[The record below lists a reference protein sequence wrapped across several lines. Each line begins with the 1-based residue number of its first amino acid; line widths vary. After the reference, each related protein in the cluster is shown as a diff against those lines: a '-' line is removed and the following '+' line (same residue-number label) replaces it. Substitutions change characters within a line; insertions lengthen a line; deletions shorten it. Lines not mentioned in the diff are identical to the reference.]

1 VLGCTF
7 GIALVLSS
15 SFALAQDR
23 PAGARTRAELLRFAE
38 LLDLA
43 VGQVSRPSP
52 LQLMGP
58 TTGAS
63 SYLIPGHGAIFVLP
77 ARALPDDTVI
87 VMQQGPDGRPPV
99 VGVLRRDG
107 RRLKTPSR
115 RDRDRDIQQIES
127 VVEAYAQEAELA
139 HREAEQA
146 MERLAQEFRDR
157 FPQPPQPRQAAPTPP
172 VVGAPV
178 APPPAPAQAPASAA
192 PPSAPTTPAVAPPPP
207 PWRYWFQAELDS
219 DLRPPAQVVTEVKTV
234 LIQVLEA
241 RGGFLTSVR
250 PEEFLVVAVDFMARG
265 FPFRPE
271 RNAERTLVVKARKRD
286 LDERRSGKLATD
298 ELRKRIE
305 VHEY

>member
-1 VLGCTF
+1 VSRPRIVLGCTF

-23 PAGARTRAELLRFAE
+23 PAGPRTRAELLRFAE

-52 LQLMGP
+52 FQLMGP

-63 SYLIPGHGAIFVLP
+63 GYLLPGHGAIFVLP

-87 VMQQGPDGRPPV
+87 VMQQGPEGRSPV
-99 VGVLRRDG
+99 IGVLRRDG
-107 RRLKTPSR
+107 RRLKTPSP

-127 VVEAYAQEAELA
+127 VVQAFAQEADLA

-146 MERLAQEFRDR
+146 LERLAQELRDR
-157 FPQPPQPRQAAPTPP
+157 FPQPRQPAPAPP
-172 VVGAPV
+172 DAPV
-178 APPPAPAQAPASAA
+178 APPAPAQAPASAA
-192 PPSAPTTPAVAPPPP
+192 APSAPTPRALAPPPP
-207 PWRYWFQAELDS
+207 PWRNWFQADLDS
-219 DLRPPAQVVTEVKTV
+219 DPRPPEQVVTEVKTV

-250 PEEFLVVAVDFMARG
+250 PEEFLVVAVDFTARG

-271 RNAERTLVVKARKRD
+271 RNAERTLVVKAKKRD